1 MSTKK
6 IIKEKSRILFNQRG
20 VTNVSLRDV
29 GKELNRSYG
38 NLTYHYPTKEDL
50 VLEIYKEMNVELTD
64 LQSPS
69 AYENMLMYF
78 LTLPLIS
85 YEISLK
91 YLFFTVDFVEIK
103 RNFPRVY
110 SKMVMSQ
117 DKRKQMWLQL
127 LKKLHADGFLIDS
140 LIEDDL
146 MYLMFLSGSIRSS
159 YFQLLP
165 TSQYN
170 KIEFSKTVNRLLKN
184 YLSRKGLKVYDDLD
198 SML

>member
-1 MSTKK
+1 M
-6 IIKEKSRILFNQRG
+6 IKEKSRILFNQSG

-29 GKELNRSYG
+29 GKELKRSYG

-64 LQSPS
+64 LQSPA
-69 AYENMLMYF
+69 AYENLLTYF
-78 LTLPLIS
+78 LTLPLMS
-85 YEISLK
+85 YDISLK

-117 DKRKQMWLQL
+117 DERKQIWLKL
-127 LKKLHADGFLIDS
+127 LKKLYAEGFLIDS
-140 LIEDDL
+140 LIEDDF

-170 KIEFSKTVNRLLKN
+170 KTEYCKTVNQLLKN
-184 YLSRKGLKVYDDLD
+184 YLSQKGLKVYDDFV
-198 SML
+198 SY

>member
-1 MSTKK
+1 M
-6 IIKEKSRILFNQRG
+6 IKEKSRILFNQNG
-20 VTNVSLRDV
+20 VTNVSFRDV
-29 GKELNRSYG
+29 GNELNRSYG

-64 LQSPS
+64 LQLSPM
-69 AYENMLMYF
+69 AYENLLTYF
-78 LTLPLIS
+78 LTLPQMS
-85 YEISLK
+85 YDISLK

-103 RNFPRVY
+103 RSFPRVY
-110 SKMVMSQ
+110 SKMVKAQ
-117 DKRKQMWLQL
+117 EERKQMWLQL
-127 LKKLHADGFLIDS
+127 LNKLHAEGFLTDS
-140 LIEDDL
+140 LIENDF

-184 YLSRKGLKVYDDLD
+184 YLSRKGLKVYDDFI
-198 SML
+198 SY

>member
-1 MSTKK
+1 M
-6 IIKEKSRILFNQRG
+6 IKEKSRILFNQRG

-50 VLEIYKEMNVELTD
+50 VLEIYKEMNIELTD

-110 SKMVMSQ
+110 SKIVMSQ

-184 YLSRKGLKVYDDLD
+184 YLSRKGLKVYDDFISD
-198 SML
+198 VTS